1 MNIQK
6 RLLELSDEKNADFSA
21 KLTPGIDREKFLG
34 VRIPASRKLA
44 KEIIKENEHK
54 DFLNS
59 LPHKYYDE
67 NILHSILISEIKD
80 YDECIKYID
89 EFLPYV
95 DNWAVCDTMSPKAF
109 KNEHERLMNDILR
122 WVDSDQTYTIR
133 FGLKMLMAHFLD
145 NDFKKEYL
153 EIPAKIKSDEYYINM
168 MIAWFY
174 ATALAKQWDSTI
186 VYIENGVL
194 DKWVHNKAIQKAR
207 ESYRITAE
215 QKEYLKSLKK

>member
-80 YDECIKYID
+80 YDECIKYVD

-109 KNEHERLMNDILR
+109 KNKHERLMNDILR

-133 FGLKMLMAHFLD
+133 FGLKMLMAHFLG
-145 NDFKKEYL
+145 NDFKNEYL
-153 EIPAKIKSDEYYINM
+153 KIPAKIKSDEYYINM

>member
-21 KLTPGIDREKFLG
+21 KLTPGIDKDKFLG
-34 VRIPASRKLA
+34 VRIPAARKLA

-109 KNEHERLMNDILR
+109 KSKHERLMSDILR
-122 WVDSDQTYTIR
+122 WVNSDQTYTIR
-133 FGLKMLMAHFLD
+133 FGLEILMSHFLD

-153 EIPAKIKSDEYYINM
+153 EIPAKIKSNEYYINM
-168 MIAWFY
+168 MIAWFF

-186 VYIENGVL
+186 MYIENGVL
-194 DKWVHNKAIQKAR
+194 DKWVHNKTIQKAR